1 MKLKHCFWLLL
12 LMLIVTACSES
23 DPASSMPPAEK
34 YTVSLAL
41 GGEISV
47 TDDPMTRGT
56 ATNHIYGINVYY
68 DKDGDGKTDDLY
80 GYGLF
85 DNIEDM
91 TIELLSRHK
100 YKFECSLV
108 KDGKTTLFYGQKGGS
123 SYSGYYYPFCL
134 ANNSGYP
141 ALLEN
146 KFILGTSKYLSCLG
160 DGLTTLADNNNSYS
174 YYASV
179 NRFYGELADYTPT
192 QGGVATIYLKRVV
205 FGVKFIITGVQEGT
219 LDVYSDFWDLS
230 VTEDYESDERIFTIP
245 DVYDCWKNETP
256 YKESISVKFTSTTG
270 SMNDISSTKT
280 VTFKRNTLTTI
291 TINVSPTSGF
301 AINNEEDWGE
311 DNLIDLEIN
320 TDGVIDTP
328 VVPTE

>member
-12 LMLIVTACSES
+12 LMLIVTACSEDDS
-23 DPASSMPPAEK
+23 TSPTPPVEK

-47 TDDPMTRGT
+47 TDEPMTRGT

-91 TIELLSRHK
+91 TIELLSSHK
-100 YKFECSLV
+100 YKFECTLV
-108 KDGKTTLFYGQKGGS
+108 KDGKTTLFYGQTNYS
-123 SYSGYYYPFCL
+123 SYSGYSYPFFL
-134 ANNSGYP
+134 ANINGIP
-141 ALLEN
+141 TLLEN
-146 KFILGTSKYLSCLG
+146 KFILGTNKYFYSIG
-160 DGLTTLADNNNSYS
+160 KGYTILANGNTSH
-174 YYASV
+174 YASV

-205 FGVKFIITGVQEGT
+205 FGAKFIITGVQNET
-219 LDVYSDFWDLS
+219 IDVSSDFWDFS
-230 VTEDYESDERIFTIP
+230 ITEDYESEERIFTFP

-256 YKESISVKFTSTTG
+256 YEAKISL
-270 SMNDISSTKT
+270 SSAGTHT
-280 VTFKRNTLTTI
+280 VIFRRNTLTAI
-291 TINVSPTSGF
+291 TINLSSPSV
-301 AINNEEDWGE
+301 IHINEEDWGE

>member
-1 MKLKHCFWLLL
+1 MKLKHCSWLLL
-12 LMLIVTACSES
+12 LMFIVTACSKEDS
-23 DPASSMPPAEK
+23 ASSTPPVEK

-41 GGEISV
+41 DGEISV
-47 TDDPMTRGT
+47 TDEPLTRGT

-91 TIELLSRHK
+91 TIELLSSHK
-100 YKFECSLV
+100 YRFVCSLV
-108 KDGKTTLFYGQKGGS
+108 KDGKNTLFYGQKYGS
-123 SYSGYYYPFCL
+123 SYSGYYYPFYL
-134 ANNSGYP
+134 YNNNDYP
-141 ALLEN
+141 TLLEN
-146 KFILGTSKYLSCLG
+146 KFILGTGKYFDSLG
-160 DGLTTLADNNNSYS
+160 GGRTTTPSGSTY

-179 NRFYGELADYTPT
+179 NRFYGQLADYTPT

-205 FGVKFIITGVQEGT
+205 FGAKFIVTGVQEGT
-219 LDVYSDFWDLS
+219 LEVDSDFWDFS
-230 VTEDYESDERIFTIP
+230 VTEDYESDERIFTFY

-256 YKESISVKFTSTTG
+256 YNAKINFTFTSTTG
-270 SMNDISSTKT
+270 SRNNISSSKT

-301 AINNEEDWGE
+301 TINEEDWSE

>member
-1 MKLKHCFWLLL
+1 
-12 LMLIVTACSES
+12 MLIVTACSES
-23 DPASSMPPAEK
+23 DPASPMPPAEK

-47 TDDPMTRGT
+47 TDEPMTRGT

-91 TIELLSRHK
+91 TIELLSSHK
-100 YKFECSLV
+100 YKFVCSLV
-108 KDGKTTLFYGQKGGS
+108 KDGKNTLFYGQKGGS
-123 SYSGYYYPFCL
+123 SYSGYYYPFYL
-134 ANNSGYP
+134 DNNSGYP

-146 KFILGTSKYLSCLG
+146 KFILGTSKYFDSLG
-160 DGLTTLADNNNSYS
+160 DGYTTLANNTNSN
-174 YYASV
+174 YASV

-205 FGVKFIITGVQEGT
+205 FGAKFVITGVQEGT
-219 LDVYSDFWDLS
+219 LDVSSNIWNLS

-245 DVYDCWKNETP
+245 GVYDCWKNETP
-256 YKESISVKFTSTTG
+256 YNAWISVDFTSTTG
-270 SMNDISSTKT
+270 SSNNISSSKLM
-280 VTFKRNTLTTI
+280 TFKRNTLTTI

-301 AINNEEDWGE
+301 TINEEDWSE

-328 VVPTE
+328 VEPTE

>member
-1 MKLKHCFWLLL
+1 MKLKHFSWLLL

-23 DPASSMPPAEK
+23 DSASPTLPVEK

-41 GGEISV
+41 DGEISV
-47 TDDPMTRGT
+47 TDEPLTRGT

-91 TIELLSRHK
+91 TIELLSSHK

-108 KDGKTTLFYGQKGGS
+108 KDGKTTLYYGQRSGS
-123 SYSGYYYPFCL
+123 SYSGYYYPFNL
-134 ANNSGYP
+134 NGSSYP
-141 ALLEN
+141 TLLEN
-146 KFILGTSKYLSCLG
+146 KFILGTNKYFSGIKNGKAL
-160 DGLTTLADNNNSYS
+160 LANNSES
-174 YYASV
+174 NYASV

-205 FGVKFIITGVQEGT
+205 FGVKYIITGVQDGE
-219 LDVYSDFWDLS
+219 LSINSSFWGFY
-230 VTEDYESDERIFTIP
+230 VTKDYEGDEKIFTFSN
-245 DVYDCWKNETP
+245 VYDCWKNETP
-256 YKESISVKFTSTTG
+256 YETYISVNFTDNATG
-270 SMNDISSTKT
+270 SCNSLSGGKY
-280 VTFKRNTLTTI
+280 VTFKRNTLTTL
-291 TINVSPTSGF
+291 TINISPTSGLS
-301 AINNEEDWGE
+301 ITEEDWGE

>member
-1 MKLKHCFWLLL
+1 MKLKHCSWFLL
-12 LMLIVTACSES
+12 LMLIVTACSEDDS
-23 DPASSMPPAEK
+23 ASPTPPVEK

-47 TDDPMTRGT
+47 TDEPMTRGT

-91 TIELLSRHK
+91 TIELLSNHK

-108 KDGKTTLFYGQKGGS
+108 KDGKTTLFYGQHFYQ
-123 SYSGYYYPFCL
+123 SYAGYSEPFDL
-134 ANNSGYP
+134 YNKDDGNP
-141 ALLEN
+141 TLLEN
-146 KFILGTSKYLSCLG
+146 KFILGTNMYFGSLWSG
-160 DGLTTLADNNNSYS
+160 NARLANNGKEEIQ
-174 YYASV
+174 YASV

-205 FGVKFIITGVQEGT
+205 FGVKFIITGVQNKPIEV
-219 LDVYSDFWDLS
+219 LSDFWNFS
-230 VTEDYESDERIFTIP
+230 VSDDCESDEKIFTFYN
-245 DVYDCWKNETP
+245 VYDCWKNETP
-256 YKESISVKFTSTTG
+256 YEAKITL
-270 SMNDISSTKT
+270 SSGGTHT
-280 VTFKRNTLTTI
+280 VIFKRNTLTTI
-291 TINVSPTSGF
+291 TINLSSPSV
-301 AINNEEDWGE
+301 IYINEEDWND

>member
-1 MKLKHCFWLLL
+1 
-12 LMLIVTACSES
+12 
-23 DPASSMPPAEK
+23 MPPAEK

-47 TDDPMTRGT
+47 TDEPMTRGT

-91 TIELLSRHK
+91 TIELLSSHK
-100 YKFECSLV
+100 YKFVCSLV
-108 KDGKTTLFYGQKGGS
+108 KDGKTTLFYVQKGGS
-123 SYSGYYYPFCL
+123 SYPEYHYPFI
-134 ANNSGYP
+134 NSDYAP
-141 ALLEN
+141 TLLEN
-146 KFILGTSKYLSCLG
+146 KFILGTDKYLRFLG
-160 DGLTTLADNNNSYS
+160 DGHTTLANNTNSY
-174 YYASV
+174 YPSV

-205 FGVKFIITGVQEGT
+205 FGAKFIITGVQEGT
-219 LDVYSDFWDLS
+219 LDVSSDFWALS
-230 VTEDYESDERIFTIP
+230 VTEDYESDERIFTFH

-256 YKESISVKFTSTTG
+256 YEASIYVEFTSTTG
-270 SMNDISSTKT
+270 SSNCIWNRQT
-280 VTFKRNTLTTI
+280 VPLKRNTLTTI

-301 AINNEEDWGE
+301 TINEEDWSE

>member
-1 MKLKHCFWLLL
+1 MKLKHCYWLLL
-12 LMLIVTACSES
+12 LMLIVTACSEDDS
-23 DPASSMPPAEK
+23 ASPTPPVEK

-47 TDDPMTRGT
+47 TDEPMTRGT
-56 ATNHIYGINVYY
+56 TTNHIYGINVYY
-68 DKDGDGKTDDLY
+68 DKQGDGKTDDLY

-91 TIELLSRHK
+91 TIELLSSRK
-100 YKFECSLV
+100 YKFVCSLV
-108 KDGKTTLFYGQKGGS
+108 KDGKNTLFYGQKGGS
-123 SYSGYYYPFCL
+123 SYSGYNYPFYL
-134 ANNSGYP
+134 YNNSGYP

-146 KFILGTSKYLSCLG
+146 KFILGTSKYFDSLG
-160 DGLTTLADNNNSYS
+160 SGYTKLANNNTSD
-174 YYASV
+174 YASV

-205 FGVKFIITGVQEGT
+205 FGAKFIITGIQDGT
-219 LDVYSDFWDLS
+219 FKVDSDFWDFS
-230 VTEDYESDERIFTIP
+230 VTEDYESEEKIFTFKN
-245 DVYDCWKNETP
+245 VYDCWKNETP
-256 YKESISVKFTSTTG
+256 YDADIKFTFTSTTG
-270 SMNDISSTKT
+270 SRNDISSTKT

-301 AINNEEDWGE
+301 TINEEDWGE

>member
-1 MKLKHCFWLLL
+1 MKLKHCYWLLL
-12 LMLIVTACSES
+12 LMLIVTACSEDDS
-23 DPASSMPPAEK
+23 ASSTPPVEK

-47 TDDPMTRGT
+47 TDEPMTRGT

-68 DKDGDGKTDDLY
+68 DKDGDGNTDDLY

-91 TIELLSRHK
+91 TIELLSNHK

-108 KDGKTTLFYGQKGGS
+108 KDGKTTLYYGPDLIFPTA
-123 SYSGYYYPFCL
+123 SGYHAPFGL
-134 ANNSGYP
+134 SNNGRNP
-141 ALLEN
+141 TLLEN
-146 KFILGTSKYLSCLG
+146 KFILGTNKYFG
-160 DGLTTLADNNNSYS
+160 GLWSGYTFSADIVSGN
-174 YYASV
+174 AGV

-192 QGGVATIYLKRVV
+192 QGGVATIFLKRVV
-205 FGVKFIITGVQEGT
+205 FGVKFIITGVQDET
-219 LDVYSDFWDLS
+219 IDVFSNFWDFS
-230 VTEDYESDERIFTIP
+230 ITEDYESDEKIFTFD
-245 DVYDCWKNETP
+245 DVRDCWKNETP
-256 YKESISVKFTSTTG
+256 YEAKITL
-270 SMNDISSTKT
+270 SSAGTHT
-280 VTFKRNTLTTI
+280 VIFKRNTLTTI
-291 TINVSPTSGF
+291 TINLSSPSV
-301 AINNEEDWGE
+301 IHINEENWSD